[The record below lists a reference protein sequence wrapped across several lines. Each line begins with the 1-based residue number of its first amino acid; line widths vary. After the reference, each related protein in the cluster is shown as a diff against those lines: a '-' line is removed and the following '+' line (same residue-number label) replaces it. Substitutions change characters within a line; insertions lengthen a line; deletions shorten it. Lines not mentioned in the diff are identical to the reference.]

1 MLEKMVRLL
10 FAAVIGLA
18 AAGAQTT
25 PPEQLFRDAVSAQQ
39 RGDDAT
45 AIRKYQELLKVRPD
59 VVEARANLG
68 AALSRQGRF
77 DEAIEQY
84 RAALA
89 KDAKSAPLRMN
100 LALAYY
106 KKGSYADAAR
116 EIEAARKAAPADA
129 RTTTLLADCYLR
141 LDRDAD

>member
-45 AIRKYQELLKVRPD
+45 AIRKYQELLKIRPD

-89 KDAKSAPLRMN
+89 KDGGNAPLRMN
-100 LALAYY
+100 LALAHY
-106 KKGSYADAAR
+106 KKGAYQDAAR
-116 EIEAARKAAPADA
+116 EMETVRRSAPAD
-129 RTTTLLADCYLR
+129 LR
-141 LDRDAD
+141 IP